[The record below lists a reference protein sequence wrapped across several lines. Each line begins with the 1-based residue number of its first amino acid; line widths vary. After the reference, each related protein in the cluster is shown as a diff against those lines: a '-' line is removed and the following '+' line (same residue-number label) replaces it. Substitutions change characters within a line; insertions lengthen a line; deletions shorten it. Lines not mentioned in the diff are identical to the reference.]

1 MKRQHSWS
9 FPLMALLVCSC
20 HFAKTDFI
28 LETLNKP
35 SPPAKP
41 GQTPEIS
48 VAERVGRLTRDHLS
62 DAYLEPATVAGWM
75 SELGKAPGP
84 LVALVG
90 CLSNAA
96 GTDTGTCFN
105 PFVGDAVTAPQWGV
119 PEAPGLVDPAAPQ
132 VAEVDAERFLAN
144 VMSIGPSLAALQQ
157 AVGRPLT
164 QEELAKGIQEGSE
177 AAAQYI
183 HARRWH
189 RELQRPSTALVL
201 SGGAAN
207 GAFTAGALWRLLGI
221 LQQCRGKAP
230 PEGCGDARI
239 DLVAGSSTG
248 TLVGTLIDLFHTP
261 GQEQNARELLVSNY
275 TCTVESDLYCVNST
289 WDWKLAE
296 DVRGLVRFDRLQGK
310 LKAAVTPGMLT
321 NGTELVAVSVEYAS
335 GDVYAISDQDP
346 ADFSRSAT
354 ESERVEGLIQAIM
367 ASIVEP
373 VLSEPI
379 DWVPSKDGRAR
390 GTFVDGGVRSGL
402 PLLQAVQRGAERVL
416 VISTAGIEPVRVA
429 NPPHAFGMLTRTLDL
444 FVAQPRVAEVQQGE
458 LAAVSRRFTEYNL
471 CTERLAFTVREPK
484 DEKARR
490 SAVTNFC
497 ARQGP
502 GFTPPRPSGFQAAAS
517 MWMGPARFE
526 QVASSW
532 RSSWMYLPEASLE
545 TAQGYAFTPKV
556 MRPLFLQG
564 VRTFQERCPEIL
576 RLFEIQ
582 GSLASQECKRPPEEL
597 AREAQASFADE
608 KQCTGKPER
617 RLCK

>member
-1 MKRQHSWS
+1 MQRHHSW
-9 FPLMALLVCSC
+9 LLALVALLACSC

-28 LETLNKP
+28 LETLNEP
-35 SPPAKP
+35 APPAKP
-41 GQTPEIS
+41 GQTPEVPVS
-48 VAERVGRLTRDHLS
+48 ERIGRLTRDQLS
-62 DAYLEPATVAGWM
+62 DSYVEPTTVAGWM
-75 SELGKAPGP
+75 SELGKAPEP
-84 LVALVG
+84 LVALTG

-105 PFVGDAVTAPQWGV
+105 QFVGDAVTAPRWGV
-119 PEAPGLVDPAAPQ
+119 PEAPGSVDPSAPQ
-132 VAEVDAERFLAN
+132 GAEVDAERFLAN

-164 QEELAKGIQEGSE
+164 REELTQGIQQGAE

-189 RELQRPSTALVL
+189 RQLQRPSTALVL

-239 DLVAGSSTG
+239 DMVAGTSTG

-261 GQEQNARELLVSNY
+261 GQEQNARDLLVSNY
-275 TCTVESDLYCVNST
+275 TCSVESDLYCVNST

-296 DVRGLVRFDRLQGK
+296 DVRGLVRFDRLQDK

-321 NGTELVAVSVEYAS
+321 NGTELVAVSVEYS
-335 GDVYAISDQDP
+335 TGDVYAISDQDP
-346 ADFSRSAT
+346 ADFSSRAS

-379 DWVPSKDGRAR
+379 DWVPSREGRAK

-416 VISTAGIEPVRVA
+416 VISTAGIEPVRVP
-429 NPPHAFGMLTRTLDL
+429 NPPHAFGILTRTLDL
-444 FVAQPRVAEVQQGE
+444 FVAQPRVGEVQQGE

-471 CTERLAFTVREPK
+471 CTERLAFAATNPR
-484 DEKARR
+484 DEQARR
-490 SAVTNFC
+490 NATNFC

-502 GFTPPRPSGFQAAAS
+502 GFTPPRPTGFQAAAS

-532 RSSWMYLPEASLE
+532 RSSWMYLPEAGLE

-564 VRTFQERCPEIL
+564 VRGFQARCQEIL

-582 GSLASQECKRPPEEL
+582 GTLASQECKRPPEEL
-597 AREAQASFADE
+597 ATEAEATFANE
-608 KQCTGKPER
+608 KQCTAKPEK

>member
-1 MKRQHSWS
+1 MRRHHSRLLA
-9 FPLMALLVCSC
+9 LMGLLTCSC

-35 SPPAKP
+35 APPAKP
-41 GQTPEIS
+41 GEAPEVS
-48 VAERVGRLTRDHLS
+48 VAERIGRLTRDHLS
-62 DAYLEPATVAGWM
+62 DAYVQPTTVAGWM

-84 LVALVG
+84 LAALAG
-90 CLSNAA
+90 CLSRGA

-105 PFVGDAVTAPQWGV
+105 QFVADAVTSPQWGV
-119 PEAPGLVDPAAPQ
+119 PEAPASVDPSAPQ
-132 VAEVDAERFLAN
+132 AVEVDADRFLAN

-164 QEELAKGIQEGSE
+164 REELAQGIQQGAE
-177 AAAQYI
+177 ASAQYI
-183 HARRWH
+183 HARGWH
-189 RELQRPSTALVL
+189 RELRRPSTALVL

-207 GAFTAGALWRLLGI
+207 GAFTAGALWRFLGI
-221 LQQCRGKAP
+221 LELCRGKAS

-239 DLVAGSSTG
+239 DLVAGTSTG

-261 GQEQNARELLVSNY
+261 GQEEHARDLLVSNY
-275 TCTVESDLYCVNST
+275 TCSVASDLYCVNST

-296 DVRGLVRFDRLQGK
+296 DVRGLVRFDRLHDK
-310 LKAAVTPGMLT
+310 LKAAVTPGMIS
-321 NGTELVAVSVEYAS
+321 NGTELVAVSVEYGS
-335 GDVYAISDQDP
+335 GDVYAVSDQDP

-379 DWVPSKDGRAR
+379 DWVPSSEGRAK

-416 VISTAGIEPVRVA
+416 VISTAGIEPVRVPQ
-429 NPPHAFGMLTRTLDL
+429 PPNAFGVLTRTLDL
-444 FVAQPRVAEVQQGE
+444 FVAQPRVGEVQQGE
-458 LAAVSRRFTEYNL
+458 LAAVARRFTEYNL
-471 CTERLAFTVREPK
+471 CMERLAFSVREPR
-484 DEKARR
+484 DESARK
-490 SAVTNFC
+490 SAVGNFC

-502 GFTPPRPSGFQAAAS
+502 GFTPPRPTGFQAAAS
-517 MWMGPARFE
+517 MWMGPARFD

-532 RSSWMYLPEASLE
+532 RSSWMYLPEAGLE
-545 TAQGYAFTPKV
+545 VAQGYAFTPKV

-564 VRTFQERCPEIL
+564 VRTFQERCEEIL
-576 RLFEIQ
+576 RLFEIH
-582 GSLASQECKRPPEEL
+582 GTLASQECQRSPEDL
-597 AREAQASFADE
+597 VQAARASFANE
-608 KQCTGKPER
+608 EQCSNKPAKR
-617 RLCK
+617 VCK